1 MKRHVVPPLLL
12 SSCASGPLD
21 QMTTLI
27 CRVNA
32 ASRLSSC
39 INVSQTAGQLH
50 GSPVPCIVSR
60 NRDGAVP
67 GQSTGAWSLS
77 AAYLYVLDLGL
88 AAALASTLRG
98 RSVIELGAGKG
109 CYTAWLRAAGVDVRG
124 FDGAPG
130 VDRLTGGLVQQADL
144 TLPLRLERPAEYA
157 LCLEV
162 AEHIPKRHEAAFL
175 DNLRR
180 SGSRGLILSWSTF
193 ADQASNGHVNPRSNA
208 WVVRR
213 LVALGFEHDVATQQ
227 RLRAS
232 VHSLPWFRGS
242 LLAFTR
248 ANAPS

>member
-1 MKRHVVPPLLL
+1 
-12 SSCASGPLD
+12 
-21 QMTTLI
+21 MTTLT

-39 INVSQTAGQLH
+39 INVSQTAGQPH
-50 GSPVPCIVSR
+50 GTARPCIVSQ
-60 NRDGAVP
+60 NRAGAVP

-88 AAALASTLRG
+88 ADALASTLSG
-98 RSVIELGAGKG
+98 RSVVELGAGKG
-109 CYTAWLRAAGVDVRG
+109 CYTAWLRAAGVDARG

-162 AEHIPKRHEAAFL
+162 AEHIPRQHEAAFL

-193 ADQASNGHVNPRSNA
+193 AGQASNGHVNPRSNA
-208 WVVRR
+208 WVVRQ
-213 LVALGFEHDVATQQ
+213 LVALGFEHDVVTQQ
-227 RLRAS
+227 RLRTS
-232 VHSLPWFRGS
+232 VRSLPWFRGS

-248 ANAPS
+248 SRTNAPS